1 MLTIGLTGPSGA
13 GKGTVASLFARY
25 GVPSID
31 TDAVYHD
38 LLVPPSACLNE
49 LTARFGEAILS
60 DQGTLDRKAL
70 AAVVFAPGHE
80 QDLADLNRMTH
91 RHVLCEVRRLLAI
104 YESEGKSAVLVDAP
118 QLFESGFDTE
128 CDFVLAVIASREAR
142 MSRIMA
148 RDGLDKARATARLDA
163 AKPDGFFR
171 EYANA
176 VICNQGAVE
185 DMDAEVRKLLSAW
198 EVPYE
203 A

>member
-60 DQGTLDRKAL
+60 DQGTFDRKAL

-91 RHVLCEVRRLLAI
+91 RHVLREVRRLLAI
-104 YESEGKSAVLVDAP
+104 YEAEGKSAVLVDAP
-118 QLFESGFDTE
+118 QLFESGFDAE

-148 RDGLDKARATARLDA
+148 RDELDEVRATARLDA
-163 AKPDGFFR
+163 AKPDSFFR
-171 EYANA
+171 EHADA